1 MVKQPSSLRRTHRT
15 AFFVIAALLLAAVA
29 LLPLAIASVIVN
41 LAQDSKTTFF
51 IFGDHQ
57 HQDADRVMLNLNL
70 TNLDEWGRT
79 ASINVSGHRDCPS
92 GCNGT
97 DRIQFIA
104 IPVAKEDGEGLP
116 PYAMITFG
124 PGVRSVTEQVQLPI
138 TDHAIR
144 YPFDSPSLEIGAVA
158 QRSNADGNFRTLA
171 SKDAVRFLY
180 LSMNDSIP
188 RATMREPLPVPLDEV
203 FSDDPTWAFAGVWHI
218 DFARPLYLQVVA
230 LVLVVLVS
238 LASVYAVVLAPL
250 RDLVVSAGALILGVW
265 GIRAIVLGAGLSGFT
280 IIDLSLML
288 VILFLLVA
296 ITWRTLQYMHDRG
309 ELSLPLF
316 RHIEKFGTE
325 TEARGEPVGG
335 DGRTTPE
342 SSERTGGLASD

>member
-1 MVKQPSSLRRTHRT
+1 MANQPATSRRTHRT

-41 LAQDSKTTFF
+41 LAQDTRGTFF
-51 IFGDHQ
+51 IFGDHE
-57 HQDADRVMLNLNL
+57 HQDADRIMLNMNF
-70 TNLDEWGRT
+70 TGLDEWAHT
-79 ASINVSGHRDCPS
+79 ASIEVSGHRDCPS
-92 GCNGT
+92 GCTGT
-97 DRIQFIA
+97 DRVQFIA

-116 PYAMITFG
+116 PYAMITFA

-158 QRSNADGNFRTLA
+158 QRSNPDVGFRTLPPQA
-171 SKDAVRFLY
+171 AAHFLY
-180 LSMNDSIP
+180 LSMNDWVP
-188 RATMREPLPVPLDEV
+188 RATMRAPQPVPLDKV
-203 FSDDPTWAFAGVWHI
+203 FSDDPAWAFAGVWHVE
-218 DFARPLYLQVVA
+218 FTRPLYLQVVA
-230 LVLVVLVS
+230 FVLVVLVS
-238 LASVYAVVLAPL
+238 LASLYAVVLAPL

-309 ELSLPLF
+309 ELSLPIF
-316 RHIEKFGTE
+316 RHIEEPSGEFEAGE
-325 TEARGEPVGG
+325 TQVSGN
-335 DGRTTPE
+335 GRAASESPE
-342 SSERTGGLASD
+342 QYGV